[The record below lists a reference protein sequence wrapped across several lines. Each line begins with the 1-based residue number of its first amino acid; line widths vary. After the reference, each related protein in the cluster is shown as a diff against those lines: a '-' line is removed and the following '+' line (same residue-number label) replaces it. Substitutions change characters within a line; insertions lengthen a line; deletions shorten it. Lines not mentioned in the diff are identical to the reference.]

1 MRRSIML
8 PDPLTYIAVLMNEA
22 ATLRKQLAES
32 KVREAK
38 LQATLNLQRA
48 LTRTAKENIQ

>member
-1 MRRSIML
+1 ML